1 MSTDTS
7 DQAGGPAGL
16 ADVTDL
22 TTERVMGIETEF
34 GVLHTD
40 PETRSRAGA
49 GSAVGLSHL
58 VVGAYALLDP
68 HEGERGS
75 RVRWD
80 YGDETP
86 LRDAR
91 GFDLQRAAAHPT
103 QLTDEVHEAHLPSA
117 PSLPSVELDAPAAGP
132 ETAPDG
138 DDAEVLS
145 WAAQR
150 SIGNAVLANG
160 ARWYVDHAHPEYSA
174 PEVTRAREAVVA
186 DRAGE
191 EIARRAMGILE
202 AADGIPGVTLY
213 KNNTDGKGASYGTH
227 ENYLV
232 EREVPFE
239 RLTAAMLPFLST
251 RQVLVGAG
259 RVGLGPRGEQPGYQ
273 ISSRADFMEAEVGL
287 ETTLNRP
294 IVNTRDEPHADPS
307 RFRRLHVIIGDA
319 NLLEES
325 TFLKLGSTS
334 LVLAA
339 LEAEH
344 RTGHAIL
351 PDLRLADPVAA
362 VHTISH
368 DPTLRATVPLTD
380 GRELTALQIQRAHL
394 EALEP
399 LCDPGDEETAAVL
412 RTWGELLDLLEQ
424 DPALAADRIEWVA
437 KLQLLERYR
446 ARHGLEWGDPRLS
459 LIDLQ
464 FSDLRPSRGL
474 FAKLRAAGAVGTLV
488 AQEEVDA
495 AITTPPASTRAHL
508 RGRLIAAHR
517 EHVPSA
523 GWDAITLAGP
533 DGGHRLRLAD
543 PRLGSASWCQ
553 AHGIDLR
560 GGVEQ
565 ILDSLR
571 RAVGEH

>member
-1 MSTDTS
+1 MTEHVPST
-7 DQAGGPAGL
+7 AAL
-16 ADVTDL
+16 R
-22 TTERVMGIETEF
+22 TERVMGIETEF
-34 GVLHTD
+34 GVLHAD
-40 PETRSRAGA
+40 LEDRSRAGA
-49 GSAVGLSHL
+49 GSSILLSHL

-68 HEGERGS
+68 LEGERGR

-91 GFDLQRAAAHPT
+91 GFELQRAAAHPT
-103 QLTDEVHEAHLPSA
+103 QLTHEVRDAHV
-117 PSLPSVELDAPAAGP
+117 PSVELDQPLAGP
-132 ETAPDG
+132 EVAPEG
-138 DDAEVLS
+138 DDAEVLT

-150 SIGNAVLANG
+150 SIGNAVLTNG

-191 EIARRAMGILE
+191 EIASRAMGILE
-202 AADGIPGVTLY
+202 AAEGIPDVALY

-232 EREVPFE
+232 DRDVPFE
-239 RLTAAMLPFLST
+239 RVAAAMLPFLTT

-259 RVGLGPRGEQPGYQ
+259 RVGLGTRGERPGFQ
-273 ISSRADFMEAEVGL
+273 LSSRADFMEAEVGL

-294 IVNTRDEPHADPS
+294 IVNTRDEPHSDPS
-307 RFRRLHVIIGDA
+307 RFRRLHVIVGDA

-325 TFLKLGSTS
+325 TFLKLGTTS

-344 RTGHAIL
+344 RTGEAIL

-362 VHTISH
+362 IRTISH
-368 DPTLRATVPLTD
+368 DPTLRATVPLAD
-380 GRELTALQIQRAHL
+380 GQELTAVQIQRAHL
-394 EALEP
+394 EALAEVA
-399 LCDPGDEETAAVL
+399 DPEDEETTQVLAAW
-412 RTWGELLDLLEQ
+412 RELLDLLEE
-424 DPALAADRIEWVA
+424 DPARAGDRVEWVA

-446 ARHGLEWGDPRLS
+446 ARHGLEWGDPRLFMV
-459 LIDLQ
+459 DLQ
-464 FSDLRPSRGL
+464 YSDLRPGRGL
-474 FAKLRAAGAVGTLV
+474 FTRLRSAGAVGTLV
-488 AQEEVDA
+488 SQDEVDA
-495 AITTPPASTRAHL
+495 AVTTAPVTTRAHL
-508 RGRLIAAHR
+508 RGGLIAAHR

-533 DGGHRLRLAD
+533 DGGYRLRLAD
-543 PRLGSASWCQ
+543 PRLGSAAWC
-553 AHGIDLR
+553 ALRGIDLS
-560 GGVEQ
+560 EDPET
-565 ILDSLR
+565 ILDALR
-571 RAVGEH
+571 RAVSES